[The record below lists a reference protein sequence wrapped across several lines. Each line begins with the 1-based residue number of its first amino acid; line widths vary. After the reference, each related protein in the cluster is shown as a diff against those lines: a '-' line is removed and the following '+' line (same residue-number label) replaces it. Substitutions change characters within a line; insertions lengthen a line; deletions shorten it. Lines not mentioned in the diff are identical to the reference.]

1 MKKTALGIRTQLIIG
16 TVLLTS
22 AGIGLVGLMSIKA
35 AEVSAVYAR
44 MDAAERLVK
53 VLNASARSQH
63 AAYGDK
69 ESSRAAGALLKE
81 AGISDFEFSDGKG
94 AVLHKEGTLPSL
106 PGAALPFSGEIIVN
120 RVGGGILSGPGE
132 ALHVIAFFNPGSGG
146 GRLRFAVSLKGVADE
161 MSGIRKF
168 LLVYVLLDSVII
180 IITGVYFFSRLV
192 IGPIKRL
199 EGAATRIA
207 SGNFGER
214 AEAGDDNEIGSL
226 ANSFNIMAERLES
239 EIKALERLNAE
250 LVSAQDE
257 LLKSSTLAAVGN
269 LAAGIAHEVGNPL
282 GAVRGYVDIL
292 AKGGLEKEEE
302 GEVIKRASA
311 EISRIDAIVREFLD
325 VARPSKPT
333 GEPVSVNRLVEETIS
348 TAVVQKAFEDVK
360 IKFEPGE
367 GVPAVIVDG
376 GKLRQVFTNLLL
388 NAAHSFSGAGGSAP
402 SEAKTITVKTCFDG
416 HTETLASAGR
426 RHRRKDDLSMPDAPL
441 AALPRSSVFVEFRDN
456 GCGIS
461 QGDIPLIFDPFFT
474 TKEAGKGTGL
484 GLFVSRG
491 IIKAYG
497 GDITVESKDGEG
509 SAFTVVLPA
518 RPGETGEVDTSL
530 SPWGEGRRGTRAEG
544 RGSGDKR

>member
-35 AEVSAVYAR
+35 AEISAVYAR
-44 MDAAERLVK
+44 MDLAERLVK
-53 VLNASARSQH
+53 VLNAATRSQY
-63 AAYGDK
+63 AAHGDK
-69 ESSRAAGALLKE
+69 ESSRAAGLLLRE
-81 AGISDFEFSDGKG
+81 AGINDFEFTDAKG
-94 AVLHKEGTLPSL
+94 VVLQKEGTLPEQH
-106 PGAALPFSGEIIVN
+106 GAAMQFSGEIIVN

-168 LLVYVLLDSVII
+168 LLVYVLVDSLII
-180 IITGVYFFSRLV
+180 IITGIYFFSRLV

-214 AEAGDDNEIGSL
+214 AEVGDDNEIGSL

-292 AKGGLEKEEE
+292 EKGGLEKEEE
-302 GEVIKRASA
+302 GDVIKRASV
-311 EISRIDAIVREFLD
+311 EISRIDAIVREFLE
-325 VARPSKPT
+325 VARPSKRAGEGGIPP
-333 GEPVSVNRLVEETIS
+333 EPVSVNRIVEEIVS
-348 TAVVQKAFEDVK
+348 TAAVQKAFDGVK
-360 IKFEPGE
+360 IMFEPG
-367 GVPAVIVDG
+367 VDIPAVIVDG
-376 GKLRQVFTNLLL
+376 GKLRQVFMNLLL
-388 NAAHSFSGAGGSAP
+388 NAAHSLSGAVRSAP
-402 SEAKTITVKTCFDG
+402 FGVKTIAVKTYFDG
-416 HTETLASAGR
+416 RTETVERSSRA
-426 RHRRKDDLSMPDAPL
+426 HRRKNDLSKANMPEAP
-441 AALPRSSVFVEFRDN
+441 ARRSSVFVEFRDN
-456 GCGIS
+456 GCGIEE
-461 QGDIPLIFDPFFT
+461 GDLPRIFDTFFT

-484 GLFVSRG
+484 GLFVSRA

-497 GDITVESKDGEG
+497 GDITVESNAGEG
-509 SAFTVVLPA
+509 ARFTVVLPGAASPDGTDGA
-518 RPGETGEVDTSL
+518 R
-530 SPWGEGRRGTRAEG
+530 
-544 RGSGDKR
+544 

>member
-35 AEVSAVYAR
+35 AEISAVYAR
-44 MDAAERLVK
+44 MDSAERLVK
-53 VLNASARSQH
+53 VLNAAARARH

-81 AGISDFEFSDGKG
+81 AGINDFEFTDARGV
-94 AVLHKEGTLPSL
+94 VLHKDGTLPEHR
-106 PGAALPFSGEIIVN
+106 GAAMQFSGEIIVN

-132 ALHVIAFFNPGSGG
+132 ALHVVAFFNPGSGN
-146 GRLRFAVSLKGVADE
+146 GRLRFAVSLKGVEDE

-168 LLVYVLLDSVII
+168 LLVYVLFDSLII
-180 IITGVYFFSRLV
+180 IVTGIYFFSRLV

-292 AKGGLEKEEE
+292 ARGGLEKEEE

-325 VARPSKPT
+325 VARPSKRAV
-333 GEPVSVNRLVEETIS
+333 EPVLVNRLVEETIA
-348 TAVVQKAFEDVK
+348 TAVVQRIFEGVNVR
-360 IKFEPGE
+360 FEPGDDI
-367 GVPAVIVDG
+367 PPVICDG
-376 GKLRQVFTNLLL
+376 GKLRQVFTNILL
-388 NAAHSFSGAGGSAP
+388 NAAHSLYGAEMGAV
-402 SEAKTITVKTCFDG
+402 KTIMVKTSFDG
-416 HTETLASAGR
+416 RTEIPPRSGR
-426 RHRRKDDLSMPDAPL
+426 AHRRKDDLSNL
-441 AALPRSSVFVEFRDN
+441 ANLALPDTPASARRSSIFVEFRDN
-456 GCGIS
+456 GCGIP
-461 QGDIPLIFDPFFT
+461 QDDLPRIFDPFFT

-497 GDITVESKDGEG
+497 GDIQVESGAGKG
-509 SAFTVVLPA
+509 STFTVVLPA
-518 RPGETGEVDTSL
+518 AQSGEKK
-530 SPWGEGRRGTRAEG
+530 EGDRE
-544 RGSGDKR
+544 